1 MISAFTRFCRSGITS
16 GVITRKAANEA
27 IVIRIY
33 NIPAPTRALRPIW
46 LCEEMGLP
54 YKVEPVTFPP
64 GAEYRARYGL
74 GKLPFLEDGDV
85 AMGESVAMLFYL
97 AEKYG
102 PTPLLP
108 AKNDPVYPHV
118 LNVTIFSE
126 ATLASGMNP
135 LLATHFY
142 APEDKKENWLKD
154 YTEGRCEAN
163 LVYADELLGKGPYVA
178 GERFTIADIALV
190 MSLGMWTSPVLK
202 KRVSENLAAYQARL
216 LERPTL
222 QRALQRAVGK

>member
-1 MISAFTRFCRSGITS
+1 M
-16 GVITRKAANEA
+16 
-27 IVIRIY
+27 IRIY

-46 LCEEMGLP
+46 LCEEMGLS

-64 GAEYRARYGL
+64 SAEYRARYGL
-74 GKLPFLEDGDV
+74 GKLPFLEDDDV

-108 AKNDPVYPHV
+108 GKNDPIYPHV

-126 ATLASGMNP
+126 ATLGAGMNP
-135 LLATHFY
+135 LLATVFA
-142 APEDKKENWLKD
+142 APDNQKESWLKD
-154 YTEGRCEAN
+154 YMEGRCQAN
-163 LVYADELLGKGPYVA
+163 LTYTEQLLGAGPYVA
-178 GERFTIADIALV
+178 GEQFTIADIALA
-190 MSLGMWTSPVLK
+190 MSLGMWTGAALGK
-202 KRVSENLAAYQARL
+202 QLSETLAAYQARVAK
-216 LERPTL
+216 RPAL

>member
-1 MISAFTRFCRSGITS
+1 M
-16 GVITRKAANEA
+16 
-27 IVIRIY
+27 IRIY

-46 LCEEMGLP
+46 LCEEMGLS

-64 GAEYRARYGL
+64 SAEYRARYGL
-74 GKLPFLEDGDV
+74 GKLPFLEDDGV

-108 AKNDPVYPHV
+108 GKNDPTYPQV

-126 ATLASGMNP
+126 ATLGAGMNP
-135 LLATHFY
+135 LLATVFA
-142 APEDKKENWLKD
+142 APDGQKENWLKD
-154 YTEGRCEAN
+154 YMEERCQVNLTYTEH
-163 LVYADELLGKGPYVA
+163 LLGTGPYVA
-178 GERFTIADIALV
+178 GERFTIADIALA
-190 MSLGMWTSPVLK
+190 MSLGMWTGAALGKQLSGT
-202 KRVSENLAAYQARL
+202 LAAYQARVA
-216 LERPTL
+216 ERPAL